1 MATDLKDLL
10 KTKKCWILRSSK
22 LYITLIISFLAII
35 TCPAQQG
42 NKYYFPLRPGH
53 NNYLSGTMGEIRN
66 THFHAGID
74 IRTGGAS
81 GLPVYATESGY
92 ISRIVVSA
100 SGYGNVL
107 YIKHPNG
114 ETSVYGHLFRFRK
127 DIADWVRSEQYKKE
141 SFEVNLFPEKERF
154 IIEKKDL
161 IALSGNTGSSQGP
174 HLHFEIRDNKQR
186 PINPLVKKYAEIKDE
201 VPPVAEKIALTTL
214 SIDSRINNQFGRFE
228 FDLNRN
234 GNEYIIREPVH
245 VKGILGLQ
253 VFAYDKMTGTSS
265 RNGIPYIEMY
275 LDDHKLYEIRIDTIS
290 FSETNHVAVHYDY
303 GVRTETN
310 RVFQKLYLDDGN
322 PLKLYEYDEQRG
334 RIIIKDTLQHEVLL
348 ILKDYYNNES
358 KIRLLLKGDYTS
370 SIVDDSKMDFTN
382 DPDYSIHENILS
394 IRTYIQNAATSNS
407 ILYSNRMKYEL
418 LPSYFSEHKS
428 VYLWDLRLGLPDS
441 VSLCGKSK
449 HFNFEVM
456 IPSGSSFTFYNRNFD
471 LTTSR
476 HTLYDTLYLEA
487 AVETG
492 SETERFIIGS
502 NKIPLKNNLRI
513 NLKPKLIYNDNE
525 RTSVYKVINGN
536 SYEFIGGDW
545 QGNAIRFATRSL
557 GEFTILTDSIPPK
570 IKPLRIKQDKIS
582 FLIEDELSGIGD
594 FEVRVN
600 GNWLLMNYDA
610 KRDYIWSDPL
620 DQNKNI
626 AGELLLTVEDNAGN
640 ISTFKTIID

>member
-1 MATDLKDLL
+1 
-10 KTKKCWILRSSK
+10 
-22 LYITLIISFLAII
+22 
-35 TCPAQQG
+35 
-42 NKYYFPLRPGH
+42 
-53 NNYLSGTMGEIRN
+53 MGEIRN

-74 IRTGGAS
+74 IRTGGTS

-100 SGYGNVL
+100 TGFGNAL

-114 ETSVYGHLFRFRK
+114 ETSVYGHLFRFRN

-141 SFEVNLFPEKERF
+141 SFGVNLFPEKGQF

-161 IALSGNTGSSQGP
+161 IALSGNTGSSEGP

-186 PINPLVKKYAEIKDE
+186 PINPLVKKFAEIKDE
-201 VPPVAEKIALTTL
+201 VAPVAEKIALTTL

-234 GNEYIIREPVH
+234 GDEYFISEPVH
-245 VKGILGLQ
+245 VKGIVGLQ
-253 VFAYDKMTGTSS
+253 LCAYDKMTGTSS
-265 RNGIPYIEMY
+265 RNGIPYIKMY
-275 LDDHKLYEIRIDTIS
+275 LDDHKLYEIHIDTIS

-303 GVRTETN
+303 GAKTETN

-322 PLKLYEYDEQRG
+322 PLKLYEYDERRG
-334 RIIIKDTLQHEVLL
+334 RIIITDTLRHDVLL

-358 KIRLLLKGDYTS
+358 KIRLPLKGNNTS
-370 SIVDDSKMDFTN
+370 SIVNDINMGFTN
-382 DPDYSIHENILS
+382 DPEYRIHENILS
-394 IRTYIQNAATSNS
+394 IGTYIENLNTNHA
-407 ILYSNRMKYEL
+407 ILYSNRMKFEL
-418 LPSYFSEHKS
+418 LPSYFDDHKA
-428 VYLWDLRLGLPDS
+428 VYLWDMRSGLPDS
-441 VSLCGKSK
+441 VSVCGKSK
-449 HFNFEVM
+449 HFDFEVM
-456 IPSGSSFTFYNRNFD
+456 IPSGSSFTFYNRIFD

-487 AVETG
+487 SVETG

-502 NKIPLKNNLRI
+502 NKIPLKGNLKVT
-513 NLKPKLIYNDNE
+513 LKPKRNYNDIE
-525 RTSVYKVINGN
+525 RTSVYKVIDGN
-536 SYEFIGGDW
+536 CYEFIGGDW
-545 QGNAIRFATRSL
+545 QSNAIRFTTRSL
-557 GEFTILTDSIPPK
+557 GEFTLLTDTIPPK

-582 FLIEDELSGIGD
+582 FHIEDELSGIRD
-594 FEVRVN
+594 YEVRMN

-626 AGELLLTVEDNAGN
+626 AGELILTVEDNAGN
-640 ISTFKTIID
+640 INIFKTVIK